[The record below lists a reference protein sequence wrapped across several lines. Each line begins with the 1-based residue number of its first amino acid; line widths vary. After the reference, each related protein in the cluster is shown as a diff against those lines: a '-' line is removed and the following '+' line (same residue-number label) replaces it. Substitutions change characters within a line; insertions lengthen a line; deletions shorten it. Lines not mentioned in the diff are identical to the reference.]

1 MKYSPPT
8 LIDLGSVATNTLAG
22 STVQVIIQ
30 KSTRPNNDAK
40 NGLGILG
47 PGSNPIQVPVKP

>member
-1 MKYSPPT
+1 MTDSPPA
-8 LIDLGSVATNTLAG
+8 LIALGSVAANTLAG

-30 KSTRPNNDAK
+30 KSTQPNNDAR

-47 PGSNPIQVPVKP
+47 PGSNPVRVPVP